1 MRRYD
6 SIGLLVGE
14 ILIPAPGVDLE
25 KWAVVACDQYT
36 SEPEYWQSLGAKI
49 GDAPSTLRLIFPEVY
64 LADADGD
71 ERIETIRSTMESYA
85 AGGVLVGHDGL
96 ILIDREEGGHT
107 RCGLM
112 VSLDLDAYDYS
123 EGSKSLIRA
132 TEGTIVDRLP
142 PRIRVRD
149 GAPMELPHIMVLLDD
164 PDDTVMSAARAG
176 ATELYETPLLAG
188 GGRLRGHAVSSEAT
202 ERVAAALEQLA
213 DPKGFSERYSV
224 PADEPVLLYA
234 MGDGNHSLATA
245 KAIWERLK
253 SESGDQNLSNHPA
266 RFALVE
272 LVNLHDD
279 ALEFEPIHRVL
290 FKAPGATGL
299 ATALT
304 AALGEA
310 TRTTP
315 VDSFEA
321 MTAAVDAAERDGS
334 GRQLVGVVSPDGLA
348 TLEFL
353 APTANLAVGSLQN
366 FLDAQME
373 QNWAGEIDY
382 VHGSDTLESL
392 GTRAGNLGFYLPV
405 MGKHDLF
412 PTVIADGA
420 LPRKTFSMGEAHQ
433 KRFYFEARAIR

>member
-1 MRRYD
+1 VRRYE

-36 SEPEYWQSLGAKI
+36 SEPEYWQSLDAGI

-71 ERIETIRSTMESYA
+71 ARIAAIRETMESYA
-85 AGGVLVGHDGL
+85 AGGILVSHDGL

-107 RCGLM
+107 RQGLM

-142 PRIRVRD
+142 PRIRIRD

-164 PDDTVMSAARAG
+164 PNDTVMSAAKAG
-176 ATELYETPLLAG
+176 ATELYDTPLMAG
-188 GGRLRGHAVSSEAT
+188 GGRLRGHAVSSDAT
-202 ERVAAALEQLA
+202 EHVASALAQLA
-213 DPKGFSERYSV
+213 DPKQFSERYSV
-224 PADEPVLLYA
+224 DADEPVLLYA

-245 KAIWERLK
+245 KAIWERIK
-253 SESGDQNLSNHPA
+253 TESKDEDLSNHPA

-272 LVNLHDD
+272 LVNLHDE

-290 FKAPGATGL
+290 FEAPGTDRL
-299 ATALT
+299 ARAV
-304 AALGEA
+304 EA
-310 TRTTP
+310 TFGTDARMWG
-315 VDSFEA
+315 VDSYEA
-321 MTAAVDAAERDGS
+321 MTAQVDEAERDGS
-334 GRQLVGVVSPDGLA
+334 GRQLVGVVSPDGLSI
-348 TLEFL
+348 LEFRT
-353 APTANLAVGSLQN
+353 PTANLAVGSLQN
-366 FLDAQME
+366 FLDDKMDE
-373 QNWAGEIDY
+373 GWAGEIDY

-405 MGKHDLF
+405 MGKRDLF

-433 KRFYFEARAIR
+433 KRFYFEARTIR